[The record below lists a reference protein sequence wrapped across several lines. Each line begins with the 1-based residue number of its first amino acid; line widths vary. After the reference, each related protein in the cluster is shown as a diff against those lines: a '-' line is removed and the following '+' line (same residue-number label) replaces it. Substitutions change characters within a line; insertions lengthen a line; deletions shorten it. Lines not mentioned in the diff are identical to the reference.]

1 MAAKD
6 FNDCVKR
13 IDQSDNAYYHDSY
26 VMTNDMSTEKT
37 PTFCTLDSCL
47 QLHPPNQSLINN
59 LCQIATFLLTFPRLW
74 TISKLRH
81 CRPFESQIFS
91 QNFPTALLRTST
103 QVGSVV
109 LDCTLSLDS
118 GYIVYNSA
126 LHVLFC
132 DFQRVTG

>member
-6 FNDCVKR
+6 FNDRVKR

-26 VMTNDMSTEKT
+26 VMTNDMSTKKT
-37 PTFCTLDSCL
+37 PTFCTLYSCL
-47 QLHPPNQSLINN
+47 QLYPPNQSLINN

-74 TISKLRH
+74 TISKLCH
-81 CRPFESQIFS
+81 CRAFESQIFS
-91 QNFPTALLRTST
+91 QNFPTVLLRTST
-103 QVGSVV
+103 QAGSVV

-126 LHVLFC
+126 LDVLFC